1 VHGSITKE
9 PGSITIGL
17 PAFYYGQKKTSR
29 LFNII
34 SSHDMIKAHEDM
46 KPTKS
51 ITKIFFKKKIK
62 FLRNTAFPNG
72 HF

>member
-1 VHGSITKE
+1 MEASRLE
-9 PGSITIGL
+9 ASL
-17 PAFYYGQKKTSR
+17 PAYRLFITETTSR

-51 ITKIFFKKKIK
+51 ITKFFKKKEIK